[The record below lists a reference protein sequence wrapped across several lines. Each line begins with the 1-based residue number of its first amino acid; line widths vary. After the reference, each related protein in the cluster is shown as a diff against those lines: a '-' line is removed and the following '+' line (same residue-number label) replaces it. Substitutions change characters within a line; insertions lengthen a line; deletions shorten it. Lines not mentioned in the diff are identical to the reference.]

1 MTDDVICFSHLRW
14 NFVFQR
20 PQHLLSRCAREH
32 RVFFFEEPMFDAS
45 RGWREAGRAAE
56 APYATVDV
64 DDSGVRVVVPHLC
77 ESHRGHEAPA
87 LRALL
92 DDLIDR
98 ERVQPSVLWY
108 YTPMALHFSGHLEAP
123 AIVYDCMDELSGFSG
138 APPGLRDAERAL
150 MERAGV
156 VFTGG
161 RSLYESKRH
170 LHPNIHPFPS
180 SVDVTHFA
188 TARTRVLAEPPDQAS
203 IPHPRIGFFGVLDE
217 RLDRELVTG
226 IAALRPE
233 WQIVLLGPVV
243 KIDSAVLPRAA
254 NIHYL
259 GQKTYGE
266 LPRYLAGWDV
276 GMLPF
281 ARNEATRYI
290 SPTKTPEYLA
300 GGRSVVS
307 TSIADVVHPYGD
319 LGLARIADEPEEFVA
334 AVEAALAENAVERQR
349 SADRL
354 LATMSWDATWQAMS
368 AHIQTLRGKDSASCS
383 IISSLGPGS
392 PAPSWLNVW
401 PPALEKRY

>member
-1 MTDDVICFSHLRW
+1 
-14 NFVFQR
+14 
-20 PQHLLSRCAREH
+20 
-32 RVFFFEEPMFDAS
+32 
-45 RGWREAGRAAE
+45 
-56 APYATVDV
+56 
-64 DDSGVRVVVPHLC
+64 
-77 ESHRGHEAPA
+77 
-87 LRALL
+87 
-92 DDLIDR
+92 
-98 ERVQPSVLWY
+98 
-108 YTPMALHFSGHLEAP
+108 
-123 AIVYDCMDELSGFSG
+123 
-138 APPGLRDAERAL
+138 
-150 MERAGV
+150 
-156 VFTGG
+156 
-161 RSLYESKRH
+161 
-170 LHPNIHPFPS
+170 
-180 SVDVTHFA
+180 
-188 TARTRVLAEPPDQAS
+188 
-203 IPHPRIGFFGVLDE
+203 
-217 RLDRELVTG
+217 
-226 IAALRPE
+226 
-233 WQIVLLGPVV
+233 PVV
-243 KIDSAVLPRAA
+243 KIDNAVLPRAA